1 MLEGTSK
8 GTSGGTEER
17 TLTGTSD
24 GTEERTVNGTRE
36 RTFERTYVDTDDDTD
51 DEDAGTDSEEPEEEE
66 YEPPCRVAARYLTN
80 CPRCDR
86 RISIKALRYAHVCNR
101 TFRSNERALEQQ
113 EVAKT
118 RMLQRSVSAAQVD
131 LTRSVAKTAVPS
143 TVSRPELDI
152 CAPFV
157 GARGPSGRKKL

>member
-1 MLEGTSK
+1 MLEGTLN
-8 GTSGGTEER
+8 GTSGGTDGE
-17 TLTGTSD
+17 TPLGTPA
-24 GTEERTVNGTRE
+24 GTEERTVNGTLA

-118 RMLQRSVSAAQVD
+118 KMLQRSVIAAQAD
-131 LTRSVAKTAVPS
+131 LTHNAKAAVLSTA
-143 TVSRPELDI
+143 RPELDI

-157 GARGPSGRKKL
+157 GTRGSSGRKL

>member
-1 MLEGTSK
+1 MSERTSN
-8 GTSGGTEER
+8 GTSGGTAER
-17 TLTGTSD
+17 TPIGTHA
-24 GTEERTVNGTRE
+24 GTEERTDERTRE

-86 RISIKALRYAHVCNR
+86 RISIKALRYTHVCNR

-118 RMLQRSVSAAQVD
+118 KMLQRMSAAQAG
-131 LTRSVAKTAVPS
+131 LTHNAKATVLSTA
-143 TVSRPELDI
+143 RPALDI

-157 GARGPSGRKKL
+157 GARGSSGRKKL